1 MTGSE
6 KPGDAVADKWQERID
21 KLRKETDLPLTRLEV
36 RAELKSA
43 GEEELS
49 DVIDRETLER
59 QRVKQ
64 AAFSDPPTK
73 ASPSIIVL
81 TVVRKF
87 SGLGALIV
95 ALAAIAAYVAIQL
108 LKK

>member
-1 MTGSE
+1 MTGES
-6 KPGDAVADKWQERID
+6 KPGDAVADKWQERIEKD
-21 KLRKETDLPLTRLEV
+21 RKATDVSLTRLEV

-49 DVIDRETLER
+49 GVIEQETLER
-59 QRVKQ
+59 QRIKE
-64 AAFSDPPTK
+64 AASSEPPTK
-73 ASPSIIVL
+73 ASPLVIVL

-87 SGLGALIV
+87 PAWGAVIV
-95 ALAAIAAYVAIQL
+95 ALAVIAAYVALQ

>member
-6 KPGDAVADKWQERID
+6 KPGDAVADKWQERIE
-21 KLRKETDLPLTRLEV
+21 KLRKETDVPLTRLEV

-49 DVIDRETLER
+49 DVIERETLER
-59 QRVKQ
+59 QRIKAV
-64 AAFSDPPTK
+64 AASDPPTK

-87 SGLGALIV
+87 SGVGALIV